1 MGVRPAH
8 PLLDSATPAHRTDA
22 IEEIMAD
29 LDAPDHYEILQVS
42 SRADQDTI
50 QRVFRHLAKRFHPDN
65 PDSGDAA
72 RFKQLVESFQVLS
85 DPEQR
90 AKFDVMY
97 SQIHADR
104 WRIFDQETALND
116 LSADRRIRTALLSI
130 LYTAAR
136 HDAEKP
142 GVGVLDLERL
152 LDCPE
157 EHMRFHIWYLKE
169 NGLIRRTESGTLAI
183 TANGVD
189 MVLERGGPKR
199 GSMHLLD
206 SGENEKE
213 DMPRD
218 KSA

>member
-1 MGVRPAH
+1 
-8 PLLDSATPAHRTDA
+8 
-22 IEEIMAD
+22 MAD
-29 LDAPDHYEILQVS
+29 FETPDHYEVLQVS
-42 SRADQDTI
+42 SRADQETI

-65 PDSGDAA
+65 PDSGDAS
-72 RFKQLVESFQVLS
+72 RFKQLVDSYQILS
-85 DPEQR
+85 DPVQR
-90 AKFDVMY
+90 ADFDVHY
-97 SQIHADR
+97 TQIHAER
-104 WRIFDQETALND
+104 WRIFDQKTVVDDVE
-116 LSADRRIRTALLSI
+116 ADRRLRSALLSI

-169 NGLIRRTESGTLAI
+169 NGWIKRTESGTLAI

-189 MVLERGGPKR
+189 LVLEHGGPKR
-199 GSMHLLD
+199 SIHLLD
-206 SGENEKE
+206 SGELRGDEV
-213 DMPRD
+213 PRD